1 MGTHP
6 MIMRGISTCRPRS
19 SGYVDACSWSSISAL
34 LSTRSRKQLQ
44 RKLFKRSRCTS
55 MANPTVV
62 WSGPERYQPSFVP
75 ASTRLLCMLSRQ
87 SLDLPDRSS
96 WLLVPS
102 LITLMSPLKPR
113 FVLSYWPG
121 QSLERRWGSWFA
133 SWRRRDRLNQ
143 GRILEQRKIISMV

>member
-6 MIMRGISTCRPRS
+6 TIMRGISTCRPRS
-19 SGYVDACSWSSISAL
+19 SGYVDAAVEVLLAHCFRPHLESSYKGNYL
-34 LSTRSRKQLQ
+34 NVL
-44 RKLFKRSRCTS
+44 RCTS

-62 WSGPERYQPSFVP
+62 WSGPERYQPWFVP
-75 ASTRLLCMLSRQ
+75 ASTRLLYMLSRQ

-96 WLLVPS
+96 WLLVLS

-143 GRILEQRKIISMV
+143 GRILKQRKMISMV